1 MRPTLFI
8 LLLSCLA
15 AFSQPST
22 TVDTIA
28 DLVARKPLTNST
40 QVVYVKGHAAS
51 GDRGMEPL
59 AFRYDQ
65 TSTAPTSM
73 VCLATATGIG
83 RWVHDWNG
91 DVRAFGAL
99 PDDGIDDSVALQA
112 AANYSITRRLYL
124 HLPSGAAGGIYQ
136 VTNTI
141 TMTNAANNRPTGG
154 GFRGYGI
161 GRSRIL
167 HTGFNQPVIKM
178 RGLGMTL
185 SGLTIGY
192 LNAQGNTNTSA
203 YCIEFPG
210 FNSMHTVQDVQT
222 VNGYAGIM
230 NTSDDSGYAMFSC
243 TFRNVTL
250 ENCDQGIDVVSGS
263 GNVFQNVYFSAYG
276 LPSATRAV
284 IDRAGSSVWDQV
296 NIEHS
301 NFRSCPFT
309 LQSDGGRI
317 GNLHYE
323 GVRLFN
329 SEPLI
334 NLSESAVPIDHW
346 TIINSYFNGHM
357 LSAITRVGT
366 NATATVDDLGD
377 AISGHGIAVGDTIYV
392 QGATDALYNGAK
404 SVLSV
409 TSSNFTFGMSGT
421 PAADAVVNYAGGYDY
436 LSANRGTASA
446 SLSSLADTTLYGGST
461 LLIRSLSVRD
471 NRVVNAASA
480 NRNGLL
486 ILNETNGKRARAFVD
501 SFETASLFE
510 PQIGRY
516 LAANPVVAASVS
528 GGVGTFYTGQPHWLA
543 TNELAYVQANTAG
556 VRTSTNW
563 TVLTTPTAYSFTV
576 PITSSDVAFTREV
589 GGGFVAQVAAVVTNR
604 SRTGNV
610 ATAYCDRP
618 HGLKVGYK
626 CAIHNSTDT
635 TFNNTAAAAISVPS
649 SYIFTYRSVGSDSPA
664 TNETQAI
671 VTVYD
676 AGVSGFLMTSTHT
689 GLKKFADLFD
699 TIVATTSNTLASG
712 ASDSF
717 TNTLNGL
724 RLGDVVQVSAVDPA
738 TVSNDLLV
746 TGHATGNNTM
756 VLTRRN
762 IGSATITNLGGIW
775 SVWFHRP

>member
-1 MRPTLFI
+1 MKTAYLIVLSVLCGISACAQIPVINGLSNLLNRPITPGKLPVQPLVDVI
-8 LLLSCLA
+8 ENGVVLRYVADPTNALA
-15 AFSQPST
+15 TNRFL
-22 TVDTIA
+22 IG
-28 DLVARKPLTNST
+28 TNS
-40 QVVYVKGHAAS
+40 V
-51 GDRGMEPL
+51 
-59 AFRYDQ
+59 
-65 TSTAPTSM
+65 
-73 VCLATATGIG
+73 G
-83 RWVHDWNG
+83 RWKHDWDG
-91 DVRAFGAL
+91 DVRAFGAM
-99 PDDGIDDSVALQA
+99 PDDGNDDSVALQS
-112 AANYSITRRLYL
+112 AANYAINKRICLYL
-124 HLPSGAAGGIYQ
+124 PAGASGGIYH

-141 TMTNAANNRPTGG
+141 VMTNAANNRPTGG
-154 GFRGYGI
+154 GFRGDGI

-167 HTGFNQPVIKM
+167 HTGFNQPVVKM
-178 RGLGMTL
+178 RGLGMQL
-185 SGLTIGY
+185 SNLTVGY
-192 LNAQGNTNTSA
+192 TYPQGNTNTSS

-210 FNSMHTVQDVQT
+210 FNSMHSIHNVQT

-243 TFRNVTL
+243 TFQNITL
-250 ENCDQGIDVVSGS
+250 ENCDQGIDIVSGS

-284 IDRAGSSVWDQV
+284 IDRAGSSVWNQL

-309 LQSDGGRI
+309 LQSDGGMI

-323 GVRLFN
+323 GIRVFN

-334 NLSESAVPIDHW
+334 NLSESAVPIEHW

-366 NATATVDDLGD
+366 NATATVNDLGD

-404 SVLSV
+404 LILSV

-446 SLSSLADTTLYGGST
+446 SLSALADTTLYGGST

-471 NRVVNAASA
+471 NRVINAASA

-589 GGGFVAQVAAVVTNR
+589 GGGFVAQVAALVTNR
-604 SRTGNV
+604 SRTGNI

-626 CAIHNSTDT
+626 CAIHNSTDSS
-635 TFNNTAAAAISVPS
+635 FNNTAAAAISVPS
-649 SYIFTYRSVGSDSPA
+649 SYIFTYRSVGSDSAA

-676 AGVSGFLMTSTHT
+676 AGISGFLMTSTHT

-699 TIVATTSNTLASG
+699 VIVATSSNTLASG
-712 ASDSF
+712 SADSF
-717 TNTLNGL
+717 TNTVNGL
-724 RLGDVVQVSAVDPA
+724 RIGDVVRLAPLDP
-738 TVSNDLLV
+738 TQLPSDLLV
-746 TGHATGNNTM
+746 SGIAGGNNTL
-756 VLTRRN
+756 VVTRRN
-762 IGSATITNLGGIW
+762 VGSGSITNLGGVW
-775 SVWFHRP
+775 SVQFHRP